1 MKRILT
7 ILLLTISVHMSG
19 QKISFYKSPLD
30 SVVMKMEEYF
40 SGKIFFVPDTTSRAR
55 CTIRTD
61 DESKFLLQAL
71 DILKNQGYS
80 VTMKD
85 GNMFILK
92 GVGIST
98 SLPLQY
104 FQKSM

>member
-40 SGKIFFVPDTTSRAR
+40 SGKIFF
-55 CTIRTD
+55 
-61 DESKFLLQAL
+61 F
-71 DILKNQGYS
+71 
-80 VTMKD
+80 
-85 GNMFILK
+85 F
-92 GVGIST
+92 GI
-98 SLPLQY
+98 Y
-104 FQKSM
+104 Y